1 MFLDDGK
8 TLTAAV
14 YLNFESFR
22 WLIVLIKGVK
32 FGTKIDNWD
41 WINRADSNYQRDTRC
56 PSKM

>member
-8 TLTAAV
+8 TLTSG
-14 YLNFESFR
+14 NFESFR
-22 WLIVLIKGVK
+22 WLIIFIKGVK